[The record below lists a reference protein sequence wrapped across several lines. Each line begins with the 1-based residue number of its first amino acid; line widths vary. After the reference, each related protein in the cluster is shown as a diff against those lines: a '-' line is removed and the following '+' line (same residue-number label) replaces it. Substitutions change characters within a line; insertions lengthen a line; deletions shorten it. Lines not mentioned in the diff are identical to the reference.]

1 MAQNS
6 FCILHGI
13 KGFYLCFAGS
23 ACFTIAPLCLHL
35 LNVGTVPKHN
45 ATQVCSRIGGYD
57 LPLKSSGIDPG
68 KHACMVNVGV
78 GQKYV
83 VNVAVTDRKFRILVR
98 IVPLLHTTVN
108 KDFCISYFQKMTAAC
123 NFMVCSDK
131 H

>member
-1 MAQNS
+1 
-6 FCILHGI
+6 
-13 KGFYLCFAGS
+13 
-23 ACFTIAPLCLHL
+23 
-35 LNVGTVPKHN
+35 
-45 ATQVCSRIGGYD
+45 
-57 LPLKSSGIDPG
+57 
-68 KHACMVNVGV
+68 MVNVGV

-131 H
+131 GQFHKHSPLCCPFLLLL